1 MADAGGAGSP
11 AESQQVLAGR
21 YRLIRLLAEGG
32 MAAVWEGRDEILA
45 RPVAVKVPHARLAS
59 DPTFRER
66 FRREAVSA
74 ARLAHPGIVATY
86 DTGADGATDFIVME
100 LVPGRTVGDLVAGGP
115 VPASVAVPL
124 MAQVAEAL
132 DVAHRAGLIHRDIK
146 PANILLVEDE
156 PERPSG
162 AGAPG
167 PERPAGA
174 GGPGP
179 VRRVKVA
186 DFGVAR
192 IQQSDRLLSGGD
204 VTRDGLVVG
213 TARYLAPEQVGA
225 RPVDGRTDVY
235 AVGCVLHEL
244 LAGQPPFVRE
254 TDLATAMAHLTEP
267 PPSLSSL
274 GVAVSPALERL
285 VLACLAKDPADRPAS
300 ALLLAQQLRA
310 LAAPPANPPT
320 APVPRVDLSAGAGPA
335 EGPGRSAP
343 VPAAPTTAL
352 SVPHAAGAPRP
363 ERPRRAGEPGPERP
377 RRAGEPRPERPRRA
391 GEPGPQRPHHRGAAI
406 AAPAAA
412 APAPARS
419 TRTVGRPTRSRVPFV
434 VVGCLVLAA
443 LATALLVV
451 VLPPGAGTPTTAR
464 SPTSGASGRPTV
476 AGVRPFDPE
485 ADGRENN
492 GQLASLVDGN
502 PATTWSSDRYNLR
515 PVFGNLKKGVGV
527 VLALDRPVR
536 LGSLRV
542 RSPSKA
548 WAAQVYVA
556 AAPAGTLAAW
566 GQPVA
571 RASGVQGDLEVDLD
585 GKSGG
590 AVLVWFTNPGS
601 TGQVVVGEV
610 ELDSP

>member
-1 MADAGGAGSP
+1 MADAGGAGWP
-11 AESQQVLAGR
+11 DGSQQVLAGR

-45 RPVAVKVPHARLAS
+45 RPVAVKVPHARLAT

-100 LVPGRTVGDLVAGGP
+100 LVPGRTVRDLVAGGR
-115 VPASVAVPL
+115 VPATVAVSL

-146 PANILLVEDE
+146 PANILLVEDG
-156 PERPSG
+156 PERPHG

-167 PERPAGA
+167 PERPYGA
-174 GGPGP
+174 VGTGPAP
-179 VRRVKVA
+179 RVKVA

-192 IQQSDRLLSGGD
+192 IQQSDQLLSGGD
-204 VTRDGLVVG
+204 VTREGLVVG

-254 TDLATAMAHLTEP
+254 TDLAIAMAHLTEAP
-267 PPSLSSL
+267 PALSSL
-274 GVAVSPALERL
+274 GVPVNLALERL
-285 VLACLAKDPADRPAS
+285 VLACLAKDPAERPAT
-300 ALLLAQQLRA
+300 ALLLSQQLRA
-310 LAAPPANPPT
+310 LAAPPASPPT

-335 EGPGRSAP
+335 DGEGPGKSARA
-343 VPAAPTTAL
+343 PAAPTAAL
-352 SVPHAAGAPRP
+352 SVPPAAS
-363 ERPRRAGEPGPERP
+363 RAGPGPERP
-377 RRAGEPRPERPRRA
+377 DRAGKTGPERPDRA
-391 GEPGPQRPHHRGAAI
+391 GGV
-406 AAPAAA
+406 AAPPARRSA
-412 APAPARS
+412 APAPPVRS

-443 LATALLVV
+443 LATALFVV
-451 VLPPGAGTPTTAR
+451 VLPPGARTGTTTR
-464 SPTSGASGRPTV
+464 TTTSGSSGQPSV
-476 AGVRPFDPE
+476 AGVTPFDPE

-527 VLALDRPVR
+527 VFALDRPVR

-571 RASGVQGDLEVDLD
+571 RASGVQGDLEVDLE
-585 GKSGG
+585 GTSGG

-610 ELDSP
+610 ELASP